1 MTRLRSDLILLLV
14 ALVWG
19 STFAAQRAASA
30 WIGPLT
36 FNAMRFFLGALL
48 ILLINRFA
56 PGGKEPPAWPR
67 RKAAFWVGLTGTLL
81 FAASA
86 LQQIGLHY
94 TTAGNAG
101 FLTSLYVVLVPL
113 VLLVFSKGEEWQALR
128 ALRITVPEADLPTLV
143 TWIAVAISVVGVFL
157 LSGASGT
164 PAAGDMQSFGDGLEI
179 IGALFWALHVI
190 LVGRLVQRMPVMP
203 FMIGQFLVCGA
214 LNLAAGLA
222 FEGWSSA
229 AVFQARWAILY
240 SGILSI
246 GVGFTLQGVG
256 QRHAPPTD
264 AALILSMEAVF
275 AALAGFA
282 YLGEMLDARQA
293 LGCGLILAAILLAQI
308 KRLPIKAKAT

>member
-1 MTRLRSDLILLLV
+1 MTRLRSDLTLLLV

-30 WIGPLT
+30 WVGPLT

-48 ILLINRFA
+48 IFLISRFT
-56 PGGKEPPAWPR
+56 PGEGVLSAWPR
-67 RKAAFWVGLTGTLL
+67 RKAIFWVGATGTLL
-81 FAASA
+81 FGASA

-113 VLLVFSKGEEWQALR
+113 VLLAFSKGENWRASR
-128 ALRITVPEADLPTLV
+128 ALRVTVPESDLPTLV
-143 TWIAVAISVVGVFL
+143 TWIAVAISAVGVFL
-157 LSGASGT
+157 LSGAGGVQAS
-164 PAAGDMQSFGDGLEI
+164 ANLQSLGDGLEI
-179 IGALFWALHVI
+179 VGALFWALHVI
-190 LVGRLVQRMPVMP
+190 LVGRLVQRIPVMP

-214 LNLAAGLA
+214 LNLAAGLI

-240 SGILSI
+240 SGVLSI

-275 AALAGFA
+275 AALAGFL
-282 YLGEMLDARQA
+282 YLGELLDARQA

-308 KRLPIKAKAT
+308 KRLPFRVKAT